1 MIDLFP
7 IGGMHR
13 SFIIDS
19 AMNDAESAP
28 SSSSGARYNLM
39 TERANMVSG
48 FSCSQIRNSIHYVAS
63 RGLEIVKMQ
72 VEL

>member
-7 IGGMHR
+7 IGGMYR

-19 AMNDAESAP
+19 AMNDAEYAP

-39 TERANMVSG
+39 TERANKL
-48 FSCSQIRNSIHYVAS
+48 SCSQIRSSIHYVAS
-63 RGLEIVKMQ
+63 FSPEIVKMQ